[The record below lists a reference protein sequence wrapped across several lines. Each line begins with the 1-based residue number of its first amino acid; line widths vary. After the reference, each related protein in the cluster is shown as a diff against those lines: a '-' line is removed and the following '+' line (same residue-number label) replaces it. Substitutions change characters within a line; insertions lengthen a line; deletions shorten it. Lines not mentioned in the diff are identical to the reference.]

1 MCDTPEVELM
11 SKPVVRKRVPLVHL
25 QMIRDRNMLIGMRRF
40 TTPDGAADSV
50 KELFKYA
57 DRELLVVMGVDS
69 KQVPTYI
76 EIAAIGGV
84 SACVVDMRIIFRT
97 AILSASTNIILF
109 HNHPSGDPTPSNDDI
124 SITKRVRDAGQ
135 LLDIKLLDH
144 IILGSTH
151 YSMHEHGLI

>member
-1 MCDTPEVELM
+1 MCGTPEVELM

-40 TTPDGAADSV
+40 TTPDGAAASA

-57 DRELLVVMGVDS
+57 D
-69 KQVPTYI
+69 I